1 MVYFIVAPRGF
12 ERTQTRSLV
21 SVHHSAS
28 FRVFSCRFVSF
39 RVFCVARRLASA
51 IGAATSHGRKNAKQR
66 LFSSRRR
73 SAVAAAASALVLT
86 VVRSTSTCGRRNH
99 RPRRELIPPPS
110 PPPPLRA
117 LFRGPRNP
125 PPPPPP
131 PPPPLASL
139 LPGPSSLFRLRT
151 TTTRRTAR
159 LGISASS
166 GSRGGAS
173 PFRPRGCFCR
183 RRRWRLRR
191 RRPSRETW
199 EGSCNPWR
207 GAQPRRIGG
216 TWPPGGWG
224 NCGRSDRCRRT

>member
-173 PFRPRGCFCR
+173 PFS
-183 RRRWRLRR
+183 
-191 RRPSRETW
+191 PSRLFLSSSAVASPAPATLA
-199 EGSCNPWR
+199 R
-207 GAQPRRIGG
+207 DLGG
-216 TWPPGGWG
+216 FLQSLARCPASPHRWHLAAWG
-224 NCGRSDRCRRT
+224 LGQLREK